1 MLDFSKKNEND
12 ILYEIYSLYQNKY
25 DELMDYIY
33 CEISS
38 YLNGSTSELKRI
50 DIEIKDC
57 ISTIKSRTDWNYL
70 GGLFYQYNEYCY
82 DKESK
87 SISFNIEY
95 VDAFDR
101 QKNYSAGEWN
111 FYVKN
116 EKEIEKIRELEKEKY
131 SILKG
136 IQTYKES
143 HPEEAEFIEKLIK
156 MTQQVFN
163 QEMDKVLEDVKQY
176 LEIVKN
182 EWEKFI
188 DKYQEMGIIMLV
200 QVLNRLANNEGIVIQ
215 NIADDFTEDGIDTE
229 EAIAYKRALFSW
241 ASLYTRKGK
250 RMLNY
255 INHYYKTD
263 SENVIVDEYPT
274 EDKMYQK
281 LMSEIKK
288 IKQ

>member
-1 MLDFSKKNEND
+1 MLDFNKKNEND
-12 ILYEIYSLYQNKY
+12 ILNEIYSLYQNKY
-25 DELMDYIY
+25 DELMDYVY

-38 YLNGSTSELKRI
+38 YLNESTSDLKRI
-50 DIEIKDC
+50 NIEIKNC
-57 ISTIKSRTDWNYL
+57 IGTIKSRTDWNYL
-70 GGLFYQYNEYCY
+70 GGLFYQYNEYRY
-82 DKESK
+82 DKESN

-95 VDAFDR
+95 VDVFDS
-101 QKNYSAGEWN
+101 QKNYSDGEWN

-116 EKEIEKIRELEKEKY
+116 EKEIEKIRELEKEKNA
-131 SILKG
+131 ILAS
-136 IQTYKES
+136 IQTFKEN
-143 HPEEAEFIEKLIK
+143 HPEDAEFNEKIIK
-156 MTQQVFN
+156 MTQQVFD
-163 QEMDKVLEDVKQY
+163 QEMDKVLMDVKQY
-176 LEIVKN
+176 LAIVKN
-182 EWEKFI
+182 EWSKFM

-241 ASLYTRKGK
+241 ASLYTIKGK

-263 SENVIVDEYPT
+263 SENVLVDEYPT

-281 LMSEIKK
+281 LMREIKNK
-288 IKQ
+288 K